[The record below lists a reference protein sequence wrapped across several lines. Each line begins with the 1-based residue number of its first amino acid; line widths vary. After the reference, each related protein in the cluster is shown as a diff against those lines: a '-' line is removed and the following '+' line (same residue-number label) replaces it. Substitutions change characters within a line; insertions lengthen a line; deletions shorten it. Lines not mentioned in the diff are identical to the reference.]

1 MNVGLLTP
9 LLTFSQSHKVS
20 AKSQPNLYTL
30 FCDRKFYTESSVTEN
45 ESTEASSVKTL
56 SSFSQRD
63 APTPF
68 CPIMS
73 KNLPA
78 ASCLVHEI
86 PVQLVPELME

>member
-30 FCDRKFYTESSVTEN
+30 FCTESSVTEN